1 MSEKELN
8 HRSGSAGGYLQ
19 GRSHK
24 AGGIKAVNK
33 SNDEPLEMEGGEV
46 VITKP
51 AVEDSS
57 LHDFEGEKLT
67 NRQILSRINE
77 SGGGVKFADGGPV
90 PGTIRCTGRT
100 YKYGG
105 ETKTDYDIVSGCG
118 CQHAKM
124 EEGGKVPHK
133 SPEKF
138 PGRFLPSHNGYSHKG
153 VIPEELSET
162 EKKVI
167 HYFKLK
173 KPGHLSILA
182 SNRKELSNLL
192 AHNIVYTTGKD
203 STGYV
208 TVFLTSRGHHAIDA
222 IKKEFK
228 KGGEVKTATD
238 PDISELDLK
247 ENVYHGFTIYH
258 GPKYQYANAFAIN
271 KAIEELLDKRADT
284 DLDTDEKK
292 FISYYSGYGGLEKFG
307 ATGAGLLFEYFTPSL
322 IAEKMWGLAYKYGY
336 KGGSVF
342 EPSAGVGEFFKYAP
356 PAADVS
362 GYEINKYSAR
372 ICKILYPAVNIE
384 NKYFE
389 EKFIRDRDTIRDKT
403 DGLKKYDLVI
413 GNPPYGKFE
422 GKFAGMGEKSYTRAT
437 NYIDYFIFRGLDLL
451 KSGGLL
457 VYIIGAE
464 VAAGGIPFLQQKA
477 NAVKKEIA
485 ERSELLDAYRLPNGV
500 FERTDVLTDI
510 IVLKKL

>member
-1 MSEKELN
+1 MAEKLIK

-19 GRSHK
+19 GRSH
-24 AGGIKAVNK
+24 ATGGIKAVNR

-51 AVEDSS
+51 AVEDNS

-90 PGTIRCTGRT
+90 PDSIHCTGKT

-124 EEGGKVPHK
+124 EGGGDVDAG
-133 SPEKF
+133 SF
-138 PGRFLPSHNGYSHKG
+138 PGKFLPSHNGFSHKAT
-153 VIPEELSET
+153 IPKDLT
-162 EKKVI
+162 EVEQKLI
-167 HYFKLK
+167 HYFKVRK
-173 KPGHLSILA
+173 AGHVSVAAENVHEI
-182 SNRKELSNLL
+182 KNLL
-192 AHNIVYTTGKD
+192 DSHIIYTTGKR
-203 STGYV
+203 SSGYV
-208 TVFLTSRGHHAIDA
+208 EVHLTSRGHHAIDA
-222 IKKEFK
+222 LKKEFK
-228 KGGEVKTATD
+228 KGGEVRTESE
-238 PDISELDLK
+238 PDISDLDLK
-247 ENVYHGFTIYH
+247 PNLYHGFDTYH
-258 GPKYQYANAFAIN
+258 GPKFQYDNAFAIN

-284 DLDTDEKK
+284 ELDTDEKK

-307 ATGAGLLFEYFTPSL
+307 ASGVGLLFEYFTPSL
-322 IAEKMWGLAYKYGY
+322 IAKKMWGLAYKYGY
-336 KGGSVF
+336 QGGSVF

-356 PAADVS
+356 ADADVS
-362 GYEINKYSAR
+362 GFEINKYSAR
-372 ICKILYPAVNIE
+372 ICKILYPQVNIE

-389 EKFIRDRDTIRDKT
+389 ELFLKNRDTIRDRT
-403 DGLKKYDLVI
+403 DALKKYDLVI

-437 NYIDYFIFRGLDLL
+437 NYIDYFIYRGLDLL
-451 KSGGLL
+451 RPGGLL
-457 VYIIGAE
+457 IYIIGAE
-464 VAAGGIPFLQQKA
+464 VAAGGIPFLQQGA